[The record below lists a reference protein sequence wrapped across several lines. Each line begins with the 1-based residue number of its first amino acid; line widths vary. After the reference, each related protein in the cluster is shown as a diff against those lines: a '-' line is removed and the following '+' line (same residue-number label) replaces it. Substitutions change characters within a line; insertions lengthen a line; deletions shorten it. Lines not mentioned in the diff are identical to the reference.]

1 LPGRAKPLEV
11 LSPSGK
17 PGILI
22 CVRDREGAQALS
34 QPVAA
39 VSDGDAGSL
48 ATAAYNRLRE
58 GILRGDLRPNGR
70 LVETELAG
78 WLNVS
83 RTPLREALARLASD
97 GLVETRRRGWVVRE
111 HTAREVGEIHEV
123 RAALEGV
130 AALLACQRAS
140 DVQIQE
146 IVDFHHAQNRA
157 KLEMPASDYLVEYN
171 DAFHE
176 AVVVASGNERL
187 RDFIRRNREFFFTY
201 RIARL
206 YTEEE
211 ARASLNGHD
220 EVVDALIRRDG
231 ERAERAMRQ
240 HILEARDVIIS
251 KLF

>member
-1 LPGRAKPLEV
+1 
-11 LSPSGK
+11 
-17 PGILI
+17 
-22 CVRDREGAQALS
+22 
-34 QPVAA
+34 
-39 VSDGDAGSL
+39 
-48 ATAAYNRLRE
+48 
-58 GILRGDLRPNGR
+58 
-70 LVETELAG
+70 VETELAG

-83 RTPLREALARLASD
+83 RTPLREALARLVSD
-97 GLVETRRRGWVVRE
+97 GLVETRRRAWIVRE
-111 HTAREVGEIHEV
+111 HTAQEVGEIHEV

-140 DVQIQE
+140 DAQIKE

-176 AVVVASGNERL
+176 AVVAASGNHRL
-187 RDFIRRNREFFFTY
+187 RVFIRRNREFFFTY

-211 ARASLNGHD
+211 ARASLRGHD
-220 EVVDALIRRDG
+220 EIVEALIHRDG
-231 ERAERAMRQ
+231 DRAERAMRE

>member
-1 LPGRAKPLEV
+1 V
-11 LSPSGK
+11 Q
-17 PGILI
+17 
-22 CVRDREGAQALS
+22 DREGAQSVS

-39 VSDGDAGSL
+39 ISDGDSGSL
-48 ATAAYNRLRE
+48 ATAAYHRLRE
-58 GILRGDLRPNGR
+58 GILRGDLRPNAR

-78 WLNVS
+78 WLDVS

-97 GLVETRRRGWVVRE
+97 GLVESRRRGWIVRE

-140 DVQIQE
+140 DAQIQH

-176 AVVVASGNERL
+176 AVVAAAGNERL
-187 RDFIRRNREFFFTY
+187 RDFIRRNREFFFSY

-206 YTEEE
+206 YSEEE
-211 ARASLNGHD
+211 ARNSLNGHD
-220 EVVDALIRRDG
+220 EVVEALVARDG

-240 HILEARDVIIS
+240 HIFEARDVIIS

>member
-1 LPGRAKPLEV
+1 VPGD
-11 LSPSGK
+11 

-22 CVRDREGAQALS
+22 CVQARTSSNAPS

-39 VSDGDAGSL
+39 VSDGNSGSL
-48 ATAAYNRLRE
+48 ATAAYDRLRE
-58 GILRGDLRPNGR
+58 AILRGDLRPNAR

-83 RTPLREALARLASD
+83 RTPLREALARLVSD
-97 GLVETRRRGWVVRE
+97 GLVETRRRAWIVRE
-111 HTAREVGEIHEV
+111 HTAQEVGEIHEV

-140 DVQIQE
+140 DAQIKE

-176 AVVVASGNERL
+176 AVVAASGNHRL
-187 RDFIRRNREFFFTY
+187 RVFIRRNREFFFTY

-211 ARASLNGHD
+211 ARASLRGHD
-220 EVVDALIRRDG
+220 EIVEALIHRDG
-231 ERAERAMRQ
+231 DRAERAMRE

>member
-1 LPGRAKPLEV
+1 MQ
-11 LSPSGK
+11 
-17 PGILI
+17 
-22 CVRDREGAQALS
+22 DRKGAQPVS

-39 VSDGDAGSL
+39 ISDGNSGSL

-58 GILRGDLRPNGR
+58 GILRGDLRPNAR

-78 WLNVS
+78 WLKVS

-111 HTAREVGEIHEV
+111 HTAREIGEIHEV

-140 DVQIQE
+140 DAQIQE

-176 AVVVASGNERL
+176 AVVVAAGNERL

-206 YTEEE
+206 YSEEE

-220 EVVDALIRRDG
+220 HVVDALVHRDG

>member
-1 LPGRAKPLEV
+1 VQE
-11 LSPSGK
+11 
-17 PGILI
+17 
-22 CVRDREGAQALS
+22 REGSEALS

-39 VSDGDAGSL
+39 VAGEDSGTSL
-48 ATAAYNRLRE
+48 AAGAYDRLRE
-58 GILRGDLRPNGR
+58 AIIRGDLRPNSR

-97 GLVETRRRGWVVRE
+97 GLVESRRRGWIVRE
-111 HTAREVGEIHEV
+111 HTAQEVREIHEV
-123 RAALEGV
+123 RAALEGM

-140 DVQIQE
+140 DGQIQE
-146 IVDFHHAQNRA
+146 IVDFHHHQNRT

-171 DAFHE
+171 DAFHD

-187 RDFIRRNREFFFTY
+187 RHFIRRNREFFFSY

-206 YTEEE
+206 YSEEE
-211 ARASLNGHD
+211 ARASLKGHD
-220 EVVDALIRRDG
+220 EVVEALTARDG

-251 KLF
+251 KLY

>member
-1 LPGRAKPLEV
+1 
-11 LSPSGK
+11 
-17 PGILI
+17 
-22 CVRDREGAQALS
+22 
-34 QPVAA
+34 
-39 VSDGDAGSL
+39 
-48 ATAAYNRLRE
+48 
-58 GILRGDLRPNGR
+58 
-70 LVETELAG
+70 
-78 WLNVS
+78 
-83 RTPLREALARLASD
+83 LASD
-97 GLVETRRRGWVVRE
+97 GLVETRRRGWIVRE

-130 AALLACQRAS
+130 AALLACQRAT
-140 DVQIQE
+140 DAQIQE

-176 AVVVASGNERL
+176 AVVVAAGNERL

-206 YTEEE
+206 YSEQE

-220 EVVDALIRRDG
+220 EVVDALVRRDG

>member
-1 LPGRAKPLEV
+1 VRVAAGP
-11 LSPSGK
+11 

-22 CVRDREGAQALS
+22 CVQGSEGPQALP

-39 VSDGDAGSL
+39 VSDGDSGSL

-58 GILRGDLRPNGR
+58 AIVRGDLRPNAR

-97 GLVETRRRGWVVRE
+97 GLVETRRRGWIVRE

-140 DVQIQE
+140 DEQIEE
-146 IVDFHHAQNRA
+146 IVGFHHVQNRA
-157 KLEMPASDYLVEYN
+157 ELEMPASDYLVEYN

-187 RDFIRRNREFFFTY
+187 REFVRRNREFFFTY
-201 RIARL
+201 RIAKL
-206 YTEEE
+206 YSEEE
-211 ARASLNGHD
+211 ARASLQGHD
-220 EVVDALIRRDG
+220 EVVEALSVRDG
-231 ERAERAMRQ
+231 ERAERAMRE
-240 HILEARDVIIS
+240 HILEARDVIVS

>member
-1 LPGRAKPLEV
+1 M
-11 LSPSGK
+11 

-22 CVRDREGAQALS
+22 CVQDPDGMDAPP

-39 VSDGDAGSL
+39 VGEGDSGVSL
-48 ATAAYNRLRE
+48 ATGAYNRLRE
-58 GILRGDLRPNGR
+58 AIVRGELRPNAR

-78 WLNVS
+78 WLKVS

-111 HTAREVGEIHEV
+111 HTAQEVREIHEV
-123 RAALEGV
+123 RAALEGM

-140 DVQIQE
+140 GAQIDE
-146 IVDFHHAQNRA
+146 IIDFHHHQNRSR
-157 KLEMPASDYLVEYN
+157 LEMPASDYLVEYN

-176 AVVVASGNERL
+176 AVVAAAGNERL
-187 RDFIRRNREFFFTY
+187 RQFIRRNREFFFTY

-206 YTEEE
+206 YSEVE
-211 ARASLNGHD
+211 AAASLKGHD
-220 EVVDALIRRDG
+220 EVVNALAVRDG

-251 KLF
+251 KLY

>member
-1 LPGRAKPLEV
+1 V
-11 LSPSGK
+11 QN
-17 PGILI
+17 
-22 CVRDREGAQALS
+22 REGAQALP
-34 QPVAA
+34 QPVTA
-39 VSDGDAGSL
+39 VSDGDSGSL

-58 GILRGDLRPNGR
+58 AILRGDLRPNAR

-97 GLVETRRRGWVVRE
+97 GLVETRRRAWIVRV
-111 HTAREVGEIHEV
+111 HTAQEVGEIHEV

-130 AALLACQRAS
+130 AALLACQRAT
-140 DVQIQE
+140 DAQIQK
-146 IVDFHHAQNRA
+146 IADFHHAQNRA

-176 AVVVASGNERL
+176 AVVAASGNERL
-187 RDFIRRNREFFFTY
+187 RVFIRRNREFFFTY
-201 RIARL
+201 RIAGL

-211 ARASLNGHD
+211 ARASLQGHD

-231 ERAERAMRQ
+231 ERAERAMRE
-240 HILEARDVIIS
+240 HIFEARDVIIS